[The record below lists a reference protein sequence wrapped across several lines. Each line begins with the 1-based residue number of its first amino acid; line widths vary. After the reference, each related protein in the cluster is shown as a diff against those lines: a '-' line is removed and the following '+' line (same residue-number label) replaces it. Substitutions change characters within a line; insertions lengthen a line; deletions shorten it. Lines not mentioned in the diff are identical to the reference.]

1 MRHSFAF
8 SAVLPLGLALG
19 LASGLAACVVN
30 PPPQN
35 PGQPYPGGQ
44 GGSLPPQSAPVT
56 QVGPSGD
63 LQPYNG
69 EIACNGTEDLVIENA
84 DIRLQGP
91 AVMVN
96 GACTIT
102 IRNSR
107 IVSSGG
113 PALLVSGSGDI
124 NVSYSHIVGNP
135 PLIVSGSGDIN
146 AEASQIEGD
155 LFVSGSGDISLR
167 GNVIRGRSSVTG
179 SGDIHD
185 NGNQWQ

>member
-1 MRHSFAF
+1 MRTSFAF
-8 SAVLPLGLALG
+8 ASVLGLALG
-19 LASGLAACVVN
+19 LSACVVN

-35 PGQPYPGGQ
+35 PGQPYPGNGQ
-44 GGSLPPQSAPVT
+44 GGQQPPQGGPVG
-56 QVGPSGD
+56 QVGPSGN

-69 EIACNGTEDLVIENA
+69 EIACNGTEDLLIENA

-107 IVSSGG
+107 IVSEGG

-146 AEASQIEGD
+146 AQANQIEGD
-155 LFVSGSGDISLR
+155 IFVSGSGDITLQ
-167 GNVIRGRSSVTG
+167 GNLLRGRSSVTG